1 MYKDSNNDHA
11 ELRSYVSDVLPLE
24 YKQRKNI
31 NYTSF
36 LSDKFM
42 VLSAVQKGVTSNLFQ
57 EIRSNSLFND
67 QQWSDF
73 LHINIRTLQRYNK
86 EKAHVFKPLQSEKI
100 FEMAEVMN
108 TGFEVFDTP
117 EQFDIWL
124 NSPSVALGNEKPI
137 NLLHSSFGIDLVLA
151 ELSRIEHGV
160 FV

>member
-1 MYKDSNNDHA
+1 MYEFQNKDHA
-11 ELRSYVSDVLPLE
+11 ELKSYVSDVLPLE

-42 VLSAVQKGVTSNLFQ
+42 VMNAVKKGITSNLFQ
-57 EIRSNSLFND
+57 EIKSNSLFND

-117 EQFDIWL
+117 DQFNIWL

>member
-1 MYKDSNNDHA
+1 MYEFPNKDHT
-11 ELRSYVSDVLPLE
+11 ELKSYVSDVLPLE

-42 VLSAVQKGVTSNLFQ
+42 VMNAVKKGITSNLFQ
-57 EIRSNSLFND
+57 EIKSNSLFND

-117 EQFDIWL
+117 DQFNIWL